1 MSRLFSDEEK
11 RDKLMFLVSK
21 WAEQFYKETYYI
33 ENVDGMKFVYAMPSY
48 ASYNESMIYGAFIRF
63 HDDAVDVL
71 TGDYD
76 EKEKY
81 CYANPVFIG
90 LPIGD
95 TEEELKR
102 TAAIVELGCAS
113 AYCQ

>member
-11 RDKLMFLVSK
+11 RNKVILLVSK
-21 WAEQFYKETYYI
+21 WAEQFYNETFYI
-33 ENVDGMKFVYAMPSY
+33 EDIDDMKFVYALSDY
-48 ASYNESMIYGAFIRF
+48 DDYNESMIHGAFIRF
-63 HDDAVDVL
+63 HDDVVDVL

-81 CYANPVFIG
+81 CYAHPVFIE

-113 AYCQ
+113 AYC